1 MRYGVTWAYA
11 AHRVRPETISCCC
24 LLSGN
29 CPILR
34 ASRSTDWQRRRA
46 SVLDANLP
54 AFSAHSW
61 STLLRSGAAFL
72 LPVSVTSRRTLTALV
87 RPGAWDLSLSLS
99 TICWWGLESLSH
111 SSIFVLLVY
120 CAALGECR
128 AGVSVACAGCPR
140 CRDVESLDALEL
152 ALGPPEKV
160 PICSSGF
167 VLLDVFGVYGR
178 GDGDLGGWNM
188 EGRVRCTGWWECRSL
203 AAG

>member
-1 MRYGVTWAYA
+1 MSSCLPQTATPESSVNKTYARRRRPQAQPLARLGCHMTIPVRYVPKYHVMRSKVTWAYA
-11 AHRVRPETISCCC
+11 AHPVRPETISCCC

-87 RPGAWDLSLSLS
+87 RPGAWDISLSLY
-99 TICWWGLESLSH
+99 H
-111 SSIFVLLVY
+111 LLV
-120 CAALGECR
+120 GS
-128 AGVSVACAGCPR
+128 GVTFAFFYI
-140 CRDVESLDALEL
+140 SLV
-152 ALGPPEKV
+152 G
-160 PICSSGF
+160 
-167 VLLDVFGVYGR
+167 LLCCI
-178 GDGDLGGWNM
+178 
-188 EGRVRCTGWWECRSL
+188 GRVPCWE
-203 AAG
+203 